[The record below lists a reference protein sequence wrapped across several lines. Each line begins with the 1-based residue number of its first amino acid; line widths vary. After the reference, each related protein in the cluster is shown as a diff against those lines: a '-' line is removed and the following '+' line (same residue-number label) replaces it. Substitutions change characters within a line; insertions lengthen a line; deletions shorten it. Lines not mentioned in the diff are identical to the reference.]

1 MKHKGIICGI
11 LAAVCYGTNPFGA
24 LPLYEEGVN
33 TASVLFYRFFMAVLM
48 LAIMLIVRRKDFS
61 VTKFLAPSECFL
73 LHPASR
79 ITRVST
85 SWMPALHQP
94 SCSFIL

>member
-33 TASVLFYRFFMAVLM
+33 TPSVLFYRFSMAVLM
-48 LAIMLIVRRKDFS
+48 LAVMLIVERKSFS
-61 VTKFLAPSECFL
+61 VKKGEHGAVCVHPQEC
-73 LHPASR
+73 SR
-79 ITRVST
+79 QKPRLVTV
-85 SWMPALHQP
+85 
-94 SCSFIL
+94 